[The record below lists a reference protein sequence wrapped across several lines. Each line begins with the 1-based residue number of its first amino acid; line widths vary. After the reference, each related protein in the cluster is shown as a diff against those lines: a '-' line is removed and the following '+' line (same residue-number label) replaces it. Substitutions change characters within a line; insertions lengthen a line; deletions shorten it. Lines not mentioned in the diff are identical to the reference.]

1 MSKKVTYISKDKRI
15 QEIISKIEGLGY
27 THGISTVF
35 EDFITIVACAIS
47 NSFDKV
53 HFDEREALYMQTI
66 KKYSKDELNIFVE
79 IHAMV
84 VNALEQTLYS
94 SDLLGEIYHSLNL
107 SNSRNGQFF
116 TPVHIAHFMA
126 EMLIGPKCEEIEE
139 KGYIT
144 LCEPTC
150 GSGVMVIAA
159 ANSLYKNHYNPSQNM
174 CVLAVDN
181 DIRCTMMAYIQLSY
195 LGIPAVV
202 IHGDSLLAKEYA
214 RFYTPMYILG
224 GWIWREPMTIVE
236 GPCVDDEKLKCMME
250 PMYELLKYCIK
261 SE

>member
-1 MSKKVTYISKDKRI
+1 
-15 QEIISKIEGLGY
+15 
-27 THGISTVF
+27 
-35 EDFITIVACAIS
+35 
-47 NSFDKV
+47 
-53 HFDEREALYMQTI
+53 
-66 KKYSKDELNIFVE
+66 
-79 IHAMV
+79 
-84 VNALEQTLYS
+84 
-94 SDLLGEIYHSLNL
+94 
-107 SNSRNGQFF
+107 
-116 TPVHIAHFMA
+116 
-126 EMLIGPKCEEIEE
+126 
-139 KGYIT
+139 
-144 LCEPTC
+144 
-150 GSGVMVIAA
+150 MVIAA

-250 PMYELLKYCIK
+250 PVYELVKYCIK
-261 SE
+261 SELGECVL